1 MKIVE
6 IIPNKLSGDILI
18 PPSKSLSHRAIISA
32 GLSDGESIVSNL
44 IFSDDIEATLNAM
57 KVFGVKDIVISENNI
72 GRYSVRLKCGKKGLK
87 EKVIDC
93 KESGSTLRFLIPL
106 SALQNREIKLIGRG
120 KLVSRPLEDYY
131 RIFDKQ
137 GIKYSNNNG
146 QLPLII
152 DGLLKSDEFDLS
164 GNVSSQFITGLMLA
178 LPLLD
183 GDSKINITTELESI
197 GYVDLTLDMLNRSG
211 IIIENKGY
219 KQFIIKGNQSYKP
232 IKYNVEGDFS
242 QAAFWI
248 IAGLIGE
255 SIICKGLNLESLQGD
270 KAILDIVKAMGA
282 NIQEAEDKIIV
293 KPSKT
298 KGTDIDVSQCPDL
311 APVLTAL
318 AAVSKGTTRIL
329 NAERLRIKESDRLKA
344 ICTELNKLGGDVTE
358 YEDSLVINGKLNLK
372 GGKVDSW
379 NDHRIAMALAV
390 ASIKCTEKVTIT
402 NAEAVNK
409 SYPSFW
415 EDFKL
420 LGGNINERNVG

>member
-57 KVFGVKDIVISENNI
+57 KVFGVKDIVISEDNI
-72 GRYSVRLKCGKKGLK
+72 GRYSVRLKCGNKGLK

-219 KQFIIKGNQSYKP
+219 KQFIIKGNQNYKP

-255 SIICKGLNLESLQGD
+255 SITCKGLNIESLQGD
-270 KAILDIVKAMGA
+270 KTILDIVKAMGA
-282 NIQEAEDKIIV
+282 NIQEAEDKIII

-358 YEDSLVINGKLNLK
+358 YEDSLIINGKLNLK

-390 ASIKCTEKVTIT
+390 ASIKCTEKVTIA

-420 LGGNINERNVG
+420 LGGNINEWNVG